1 MMMGATTPTSV
12 PLKMVGGSNFG
23 RYPEVSK
30 EETWNMIVSD
40 KTLVPYAGYII
51 RAIISPNGQGRGIYA
66 SNKFNHIIV
75 VVDNG
80 IYITGL
86 DFSPSRIATIDTFE
100 GDVYIAENN
109 GDQLAFCDQKNIY
122 IYNYVTGA
130 FSLAQTNGT
139 PLGFIPCYI
148 AFQRGVFIAA
158 GQGEPTWYLSAFNDG
173 TNFPMTANTV
183 GELQDKPGTC
193 VATVPVPGQGGML
206 FVFGQTVATMWYFTG
221 QQLFPY
227 QENTFSN
234 SDYGTPSAATIGAL
248 ENMVVWL
255 AANEKSG
262 PSIMYS
268 NGGVPQKISTD
279 GIDYRLAQ
287 VNAPES
293 SYGFLFKQDGH
304 VIYQLT
310 FTDPDDN
317 FSIAYDFN
325 TGLFLNTCD
334 NQMNMHIAKR
344 VIYFDNR
351 YFFVSFVD
359 GNLYEL
365 NSNYTTYNGAEI
377 PRIRI
382 TPTFR
387 LPNSDQFVVKN
398 VNFQLE
404 QGVTDSI
411 QRVDLTISNDG
422 GYSFGTSDGMQMNS
436 LGNRLS
442 KFYYYNLGWAN
453 QFTSQYRFWGRGRF
467 VVLDGEMTYYQ

>member
-1 MMMGATTPTSV
+1 
-12 PLKMVGGSNFG
+12 
-23 RYPEVSK
+23 
-30 EETWNMIVSD
+30 
-40 KTLVPYAGYII
+40 
-51 RAIISPNGQGRGIYA
+51 
-66 SNKFNHIIV
+66 
-75 VVDNG
+75 
-80 IYITGL
+80 
-86 DFSPSRIATIDTFE
+86 
-100 GDVYIAENN
+100 
-109 GDQLAFCDQKNIY
+109 
-122 IYNYVTGA
+122 
-130 FSLAQTNGT
+130 
-139 PLGFIPCYI
+139 
-148 AFQRGVFIAA
+148 
-158 GQGEPTWYLSAFNDG
+158 
-173 TNFPMTANTV
+173 
-183 GELQDKPGTC
+183 
-193 VATVPVPGQGGML
+193 
-206 FVFGQTVATMWYFTG
+206 
-221 QQLFPY
+221 
-227 QENTFSN
+227 
-234 SDYGTPSAATIGAL
+234 
-248 ENMVVWL
+248 
-255 AANEKSG
+255 
-262 PSIMYS
+262 MYS